1 MVCRNKFYKL
11 DKAQG
16 LDYGNE
22 DYTPRLDILINCIGM
37 IAAGDMST
45 TDPFM
50 HDALMDVNLRT
61 PFMLIN
67 FFQDMLIQGKGCVVN
82 VSGLKGSKP
91 QPGMISYC
99 MSKAGVE
106 MLTKSAALE
115 LARFGVRVNCV
126 SPSFVNTNFYRNA
139 DLTET
144 DIGSI

>member
-1 MVCRNKFYKL
+1 
-11 DKAQG
+11 
-16 LDYGNE
+16 
-22 DYTPRLDILINCIGM
+22 
-37 IAAGDMST
+37 
-45 TDPFM
+45 
-50 HDALMDVNLRT
+50 
-61 PFMLIN
+61 
-67 FFQDMLIQGKGCVVN
+67 
-82 VSGLKGSKP
+82 
-91 QPGMISYC
+91 MISYC